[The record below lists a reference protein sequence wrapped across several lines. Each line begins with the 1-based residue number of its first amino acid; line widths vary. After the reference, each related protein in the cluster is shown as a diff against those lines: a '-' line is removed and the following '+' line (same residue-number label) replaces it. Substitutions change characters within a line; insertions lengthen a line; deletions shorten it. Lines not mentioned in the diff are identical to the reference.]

1 MSLSYIHLESC
12 LLGSRISK
20 QRRYFN
26 NKKRLEFSYVSMGEG
41 SGLAISVAR
50 VTALVQVRFLAW
62 QLVNAM
68 GAAKKRKRK
77 KKKKRK
83 SDCFKS

>member
-50 VTALVQVRFLAW
+50 VIAHGQV
-62 QLVNAM
+62 
-68 GAAKKRKRK
+68 
-77 KKKKRK
+77 
-83 SDCFKS
+83 